1 MEQKICM
8 ITGGL
13 GGFASAISGLILKRG
28 AKVWL
33 CDLKQEDEG
42 MLTLQN
48 QFPEAFDKNN
58 IGYCQCDVTNENSF
72 DAAFRKCI
80 EKLGEVPDI
89 LINAAGILGEEQWD
103 TLYDINLKG
112 THRGIELA
120 FKYMGIEQEGGKGGV
135 IMNISST
142 AGITCRPKISY
153 ALPAYYASKHAV
165 TSLTRCFGQEY
176 WFNKTQVK
184 VIAVAP
190 YWIDTPFMKSEE
202 ATFPDLMDDFRSS
215 QTNNPEY
222 GGKVLEPC
230 EAATKLINCLNAN
243 NGSIW
248 MMRPNQMQVFNV
260 ADYVL
265 PKPTNAKPCS
275 FPKVYGML

>member
-48 QFPEAFDKNN
+48 QFPEAFNKNN

-103 TLYDINLKG
+103 TLYDINLVIEYLFVI
-112 THRGIELA
+112 THRTISFCFLGKDIMLNNA
-120 FKYMGIEQEGGKGGV
+120 FLQNGFQLLEG
-135 IMNISST
+135 NTSRYR
-142 AGITCRPKISY
+142 TCI
-153 ALPAYYASKHAV
+153 
-165 TSLTRCFGQEY
+165 
-176 WFNKTQVK
+176 
-184 VIAVAP
+184 
-190 YWIDTPFMKSEE
+190 
-202 ATFPDLMDDFRSS
+202 
-215 QTNNPEY
+215 
-222 GGKVLEPC
+222 
-230 EAATKLINCLNAN
+230 
-243 NGSIW
+243 
-248 MMRPNQMQVFNV
+248 
-260 ADYVL
+260 
-265 PKPTNAKPCS
+265 
-275 FPKVYGML
+275 

>member
-1 MEQKICM
+1 MNTFPMEQKICM

-103 TLYDINLKG
+103 TLYDINLVRKCLY
-112 THRGIELA
+112 I
-120 FKYMGIEQEGGKGGV
+120 I
-135 IMNISST
+135 
-142 AGITCRPKISY
+142 
-153 ALPAYYASKHAV
+153 
-165 TSLTRCFGQEY
+165 
-176 WFNKTQVK
+176 FNRT
-184 VIAVAP
+184 I
-190 YWIDTPFMKSEE
+190 
-202 ATFPDLMDDFRSS
+202 L
-215 QTNNPEY
+215 
-222 GGKVLEPC
+222 
-230 EAATKLINCLNAN
+230 
-243 NGSIW
+243 
-248 MMRPNQMQVFNV
+248 FNYI
-260 ADYVL
+260 YV
-265 PKPTNAKPCS
+265 CI
-275 FPKVYGML
+275 

>member
-103 TLYDINLKG
+103 TLYDINLVSKYLYVI
-112 THRGIELA
+112 THHYHFILFYIYIYNALLQHGFQLL
-120 FKYMGIEQEGGKGGV
+120 EG
-135 IMNISST
+135 N
-142 AGITCRPKISY
+142 
-153 ALPAYYASKHAV
+153 
-165 TSLTRCFGQEY
+165 TSRYRT
-176 WFNKTQVK
+176 
-184 VIAVAP
+184 
-190 YWIDTPFMKSEE
+190 
-202 ATFPDLMDDFRSS
+202 
-215 QTNNPEY
+215 
-222 GGKVLEPC
+222 
-230 EAATKLINCLNAN
+230 
-243 NGSIW
+243 SI
-248 MMRPNQMQVFNV
+248 
-260 ADYVL
+260 
-265 PKPTNAKPCS
+265 
-275 FPKVYGML
+275 

>member
-1 MEQKICM
+1 M

-33 CDLKQEDEG
+33 CDLKEEDEG

-103 TLYDINLKG
+103 TLYDINLVRKYLFVI
-112 THRGIELA
+112 THRTISFCFNDIMLNNA
-120 FKYMGIEQEGGKGGV
+120 F
-135 IMNISST
+135 
-142 AGITCRPKISY
+142 
-153 ALPAYYASKHAV
+153 
-165 TSLTRCFGQEY
+165 
-176 WFNKTQVK
+176 
-184 VIAVAP
+184 
-190 YWIDTPFMKSEE
+190 
-202 ATFPDLMDDFRSS
+202 S
-215 QTNNPEY
+215 Q
-222 GGKVLEPC
+222 
-230 EAATKLINCLNAN
+230 
-243 NGSIW
+243 NG
-248 MMRPNQMQVFNV
+248 F
-260 ADYVL
+260 
-265 PKPTNAKPCS
+265 
-275 FPKVYGML
+275 

>member
-1 MEQKICM
+1 VCM

-13 GGFASAISGLILKRG
+13 GGFASSISELMLKRG
-28 AKVWL
+28 ARIWC

-42 MLTLQN
+42 MLILQN
-48 QFPEAFDKNN
+48 QFSEAFDKNN
-58 IGYCQCDVTNENSF
+58 IGYCRCDVTSENEF
-72 DAAFRKCI
+72 DAAFVQCI
-80 EKLGEVPDI
+80 EKMGDTPTV
-89 LINAAGILGEEQWD
+89 LINAAGIMGEEQWEN
-103 TLYDINLKG
+103 LYDINLKG

-120 FKYMGIEQEGGKGGV
+120 FKYMGIERKGGKGGV
-135 IMNISST
+135 VMNISST
-142 AGITCRPKISY
+142 AGITCKPKISY

-184 VIAVAP
+184 VIAMAP
-190 YWIDTPFMKSEE
+190 YWIDTPLLKNEE
-202 ATFPDLMDDFRSS
+202 ATFPELMDELTSS
-215 QTNNPEY
+215 QTEETNEY
-222 GGKVLEPC
+222 GGKVLEPG

-265 PKPTNAKPCS
+265 PKPQNAKPCS